1 MNKGQNKKYNIRV
14 PYEHKK
20 TVYWVISDACNY
32 RCEYCFT
39 LSKKHSAI
47 NPLFVAEALCSK
59 LNGEWEII
67 LSGGEPFVQK
77 KLFIIVDKLRNAGNF
92 ISIYTNFSAKPEIIT
107 AFLERAGSKL
117 AKFFASLH
125 LEYVGVDD
133 FLNKVLLVEKKYPG
147 FKKHLFVH
155 IAGTKKNLSKLEDI
169 KRKFFE
175 AGVQLIVFP
184 WLCEKLKFFKYTK
197 DQKNILEKINN
208 SYNLEDYKDF
218 CIACSN
224 YGLDG
229 ARVGFK
235 GRKCPAGH
243 ESIFVIPTG
252 GVYACLKSNRTKI
265 GFLGNIFSDDFR
277 LKEENTSCPFDIC
290 TYPASFRQYYWCLF
304 DKNNKINI

>member
-107 AFLERAGSKL
+107 AFLER
-117 AKFFASLH
+117 
-125 LEYVGVDD
+125 
-133 FLNKVLLVEKKYPG
+133 
-147 FKKHLFVH
+147 
-155 IAGTKKNLSKLEDI
+155 
-169 KRKFFE
+169 
-175 AGVQLIVFP
+175 GVQLIVFP